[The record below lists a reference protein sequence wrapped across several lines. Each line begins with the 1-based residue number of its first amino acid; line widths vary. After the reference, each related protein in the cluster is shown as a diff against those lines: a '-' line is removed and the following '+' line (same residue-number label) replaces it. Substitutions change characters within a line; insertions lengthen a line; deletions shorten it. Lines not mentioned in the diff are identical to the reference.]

1 MSLGIAIVL
10 GVVGISALGIVSEIV
25 TTAIKSKAK
34 SRSGPPPAEL
44 EELRARLRAL
54 EGRLDERDGAVQR
67 LEEELRFV
75 SRMLEDKSG
84 GPRP

>member
-10 GVVGISALGIVSEIV
+10 GIVGISALGIVSEIV
-25 TTAIKSKAK
+25 NTAIKSRAK
-34 SRSGPPPAEL
+34 SRPDLPIAEL

-54 EGRLDERDGAVQR
+54 EGRIDEREGTVRR

-84 GPRP
+84 RS